1 MIVTLTC
8 NTGLDHTLV
17 VSEFRKNDTLRAAEA
32 ALSMSSKPTDCS
44 FILGTLGIPS
54 IALGFAAGHIG
65 DLVEKLLRERGVE
78 TRFTRVAGSSRVN
91 TILLDRSDGT
101 MTTVTSAPLI
111 VRAAHV
117 DALRESL
124 LEHLPD
130 ARVLVIGGTMPR
142 GVPPALYGEL
152 IPLARAAGVPV
163 IFDAS
168 EPYLSAGVAG
178 KPTVVKPNR
187 HELAEWTG
195 QSVDT
200 PDAALMAA
208 RALHQR
214 HGVQLVVSLDKDG
227 AAAVFDHAAYLVP
240 PLNVPVVSAA
250 GAGDAVL
257 AGLAASIARGEP
269 IEEGLR
275 LGIAAS
281 AAVCMQLG
289 TAECDPADV
298 ARLLPEVRL
307 VRVAQ

>member
-17 VSEFRKNDTLRAAEA
+17 VSEFRKDDTLRATET

-44 FILGTLGIPS
+44 FILGALGIPS

-78 TRFTRVAGSSRVN
+78 TRFTRVEGSSRVN
-91 TILLDRSDGT
+91 TILLDRSDGA

-111 VRAAHV
+111 VREAHI
-117 DALRESL
+117 DALRASL
-124 LEHLPD
+124 LAHLPG
-130 ARVLVIGGTMPR
+130 AQVLVIGGTMPR
-142 GVPPALYGEL
+142 GVRPALYGEW
-152 IPLARAAGVPV
+152 IALARAAGVPV

-168 EPYLSAGVAG
+168 EPYLRAGVAG
-178 KPTVVKPNR
+178 KPTIVKPNR

-195 QSVDT
+195 QAVDS
-200 PDAALMAA
+200 PDAALAAA

-214 HGVQLVVSLDKDG
+214 HGVQVVVSMDRDG
-227 AAAVFDHAAYLVP
+227 AVAVFDHAAYLVP
-240 PLNVPVVSAA
+240 PLNVPVASAA

-257 AGLAASIARGEP
+257 AGLAASVARGEP
-269 IEEGLR
+269 IEDGLR

-289 TAECDPADV
+289 TAACDPADV
-298 ARLLPEVRL
+298 LRLLPAVTLR
-307 VRVAQ
+307 RAK